1 MISTRCEPRKFS
13 IPSHALFLWAKR
25 LEGTLWSYNMFV
37 SILYTIYD
45 AMVFNFANC
54 CNKMCITP
62 FCNRNFFL
70 HKNACKRM
78 RLSAV
83 FQKGNSITLATSIF
97 HERDWLHIFLNWKP
111 RYSRQNNQKGCRYL
125 WEIMI
130 QTKISWAGL
139 SITLQTRTMPFVGR
153 HRLSKAAG

>member
-1 MISTRCEPRKFS
+1 MISTRCELRKFP

-25 LEGTLWSYNMFV
+25 LKGTLWSYNMFV

-83 FQKGNSITLATSIF
+83 FQKGNPITLATSIF
-97 HERDWLHIFLNWKP
+97 HERDYIFFWIESQGIHVRIIK
-111 RYSRQNNQKGCRYL
+111 KVVGICEKL
-125 WEIMI
+125 WYKLKYHGPGY
-130 QTKISWAGL
+130 Q
-139 SITLQTRTMPFVGR
+139 
-153 HRLSKAAG
+153 

>member
-1 MISTRCEPRKFS
+1 MISTRCEPRKFP

-83 FQKGNSITLATSIF
+83 FQKGNPITLATSIF
-97 HERDWLHIFLNWKP
+97 HERDYIFFWIESQGIHVRIIK
-111 RYSRQNNQKGCRYL
+111 KVVGICEKL
-125 WEIMI
+125 WYKLKYHGPGY
-130 QTKISWAGL
+130 Q
-139 SITLQTRTMPFVGR
+139 
-153 HRLSKAAG
+153 

>member
-1 MISTRCEPRKFS
+1 MNLESS
-13 IPSHALFLWAKR
+13 PSPHMHFFYEQKDSRAHCDLTTCVCLN
-25 LEGTLWSYNMFV
+25 T
-37 SILYTIYD
+37 IQYTIYD

-70 HKNACKRM
+70 HTNACKRM

-83 FQKGNSITLATSIF
+83 SKRGNPITLATSIF
-97 HERDWLHIFLNWKP
+97 HEREYIFLNWKP
-111 RYSRQNNQKGCRYL
+111 SYSRQNNQKGCWYL

-130 QTKISWAGL
+130 QTKISWARL
-139 SITLQTRTMPFVGR
+139 SITLQTRKMPFVGR

>member
-1 MISTRCEPRKFS
+1 MISTRCEPRKFP

-25 LEGTLWSYNMFV
+25 LKGTLWSYNMFV

-83 FQKGNSITLATSIF
+83 FQKGNPITLATSIF
-97 HERDWLHIFLNWKP
+97 HERDYIFFWIESQGIHVRIIK
-111 RYSRQNNQKGCRYL
+111 KVVGICEKL
-125 WEIMI
+125 WYKLKYHGPGY
-130 QTKISWAGL
+130 Q
-139 SITLQTRTMPFVGR
+139 
-153 HRLSKAAG
+153 